1 MRDYQEAQAIRKQLA
16 QRNVRSVYLSDK
28 DSVFAS
34 QEALDVAAW
43 LLACLTPNNERT
55 LKAALASSTFA
66 LPLTELEQ
74 LNQDELLWEQRVLQF
89 KAYLDDWQT
98 QGVLPMLRKIM
109 HDFHLPQRIVQRPD
123 GERALTNLLHLAE
136 LLQHAAAELDG
147 EAALL
152 RYLQTACAGQVD
164 SAQEQILRLESD
176 ESLVRVVTIHKS
188 KGLEYPLVFLPFICG
203 FRAQQGKQPF
213 HVQVPGQRTLKL
225 HTDNESLA

>member
-1 MRDYQEAQAIRKQLA
+1 
-16 QRNVRSVYLSDK
+16 
-28 DSVFAS
+28 
-34 QEALDVAAW
+34 
-43 LLACLTPNNERT
+43 
-55 LKAALASSTFA
+55 
-66 LPLTELEQ
+66 
-74 LNQDELLWEQRVLQF
+74 
-89 KAYLDDWQT
+89 
-98 QGVLPMLRKIM
+98 M
-109 HDFHLPQRIVQRPD
+109 HDFHLPQRLVQRPD

-188 KGLEYPLVFLPFICG
+188 KGLEYPLGFLPFICG

-213 HVQVPGQRTLKL
+213 HVQVAGQRTLKL
-225 HTDNESLA
+225 HPDNESLALAEKERLAEDLRLLYVALTRARHACWRGIADLKRGQGKQSILNQSAIGYLLNNAEPLASSDALVQWLTPLANQPKALVSTVSLLPEANTQLLQSLTDGFE